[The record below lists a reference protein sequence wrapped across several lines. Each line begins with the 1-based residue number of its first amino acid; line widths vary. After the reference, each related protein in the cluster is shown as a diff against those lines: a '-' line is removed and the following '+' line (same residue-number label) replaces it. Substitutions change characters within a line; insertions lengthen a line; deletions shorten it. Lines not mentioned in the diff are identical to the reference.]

1 MISVIE
7 AIQAFANLRRV
18 NFLPAI
24 MVLELVHVDGR
35 EYPNHTLPG
44 TVASVATTY
53 HHPSLPFFDQMKNH
67 KRGRLSDHL
76 I

>member
-24 MVLELVHVDGR
+24 MVVELVHVDDCGLR
-35 EYPNHTLPG
+35 RNDT
-44 TVASVATTY
+44 SS
-53 HHPSLPFFDQMKNH
+53 SLSTILRPDEKP
-67 KRGRLSDHL
+67 
-76 I
+76 